1 MPRNP
6 GLIDGT
12 PLAFRRP
19 AYVHPVN
26 RAFKISLCVL
36 CGGTLAA
43 LLLATCNKQLEMS
56 AILAITSMQPI
67 TFYGRVVDQKGK
79 PVPNA
84 KVRGS
89 AEIVR
94 YWMDQK
100 WKEHFTTSDNDGYF
114 HFSWLHG
121 QDLVVSPSKEGYE
134 SNYSSMS
141 FAYSSLTPEKERH
154 KADRETP
161 VVFTMW
167 KQQGAEPLIKG
178 DKFFGIKGDGTPFT
192 IDLVKGHKSEGRGTD
207 GDLVVSI
214 SQPPQIESGKPFD
227 WSFRIETIAGGLVEP
242 TQTQYLNEAPAD
254 GYQPEFSRE
263 LKATEHEWTEVV
275 RKTFYVKSRN
285 GTQFA
290 SMIIEVHAN
299 YQGAAVF
306 SVHYF
311 VNPKH
316 GSRNLEYDASKQAS
330 LP

>member
-1 MPRNP
+1 M
-6 GLIDGT
+6 DGT
-12 PLAFRRP
+12 PLAFRQP
-19 AYVHPVN
+19 AYVYPVN
-26 RAFKISLCVL
+26 KAFKISLCIL
-36 CGGTLAA
+36 CGAAFATL
-43 LLLATCNKQLEMS
+43 LFATCNKQLGMS

-67 TFYGRVVDQKGK
+67 EFYGRVVDQNGK

-100 WKEHFTTSDNDGYF
+100 WRENFTTSDSDGYF
-114 HFSWLHG
+114 HFSGLHG
-121 QDLVVSPSKEGYE
+121 QSLVVSPSKEGYE

-154 KADRETP
+154 KPDREMP
-161 VVFTMW
+161 VIFTMW
-167 KQQGAEPLIKG
+167 KQQGPELLIKG

-192 IDLVKGHKSEGRGTD
+192 IDLAKGRKSEGRGTD
-207 GDLVVSI
+207 GDLLVSI
-214 SQPPQIESGKPFD
+214 SQPPRIESGKPFD
-227 WSFRIETIAGGLVEP
+227 WSFRIEAIAGGLVEP
-242 TQTQYLNEAPAD
+242 TQKQYLNEAPD
-254 GYQPEFSRE
+254 EGYQPDFSKE
-263 LKATEHEWTEVV
+263 LKATDHEWSEVV

-290 SMIIEVHAN
+290 SMVVEIHAN

-306 SVHYF
+306 SLHYF

-316 GSRNLEYDASKQAS
+316 GSRNLEYDPSKQAA